1 MGNRDSIEKTRCQ
14 GQRSLRSQ
22 PTAPTLRLIMLA
34 RQQVAWDCVAVFG
47 RSGAVGVVEPAAE
60 MVGSVPAPGGHDAAL
75 DTVLHHRDRRDSLV
89 DLRRVP
95 CYRRLPGVGL
105 GFEGAAES
113 WRWDGESSQAIRK
126 RTGSSQ

>member
-1 MGNRDSIEKTRCQ
+1 MGNRDGIEKTRCQ

-22 PTAPTLRLIMLA
+22 PTARTLQLIMLA

-47 RSGAVGVVEPAAE
+47 HSGAVGVVELAAE
-60 MVGSVPAPGGHDAAL
+60 MAGSVPAGGHDAAL

-89 DLRRVP
+89 DLQRVP
-95 CYRRLPGVGL
+95 CYRRLPGAGL

-113 WRWDGESSQAIRK
+113 WRWDGESSRAIHK
-126 RTGSSQ
+126 RIGSSQ